1 MDFCIFH
8 KGDWGREIGMDRL
21 GRPKLQELT
30 SYIVESEN
38 LEMIPGLL
46 VPISP
51 EGDRAELNFG
61 NYVGIASLFDREII
75 VESKKISVEQFNQ
88 VLSEISEEIA
98 NLPFDFNTPV
108 SFAFER
114 SSPQHLDVLYQSFSY
129 LKQIVLYDKPNLS
142 HHFGVIEGNP
152 HRNTL
157 RVKSDKDISLARGV
171 KPSAILDAVARPQ
184 FLMKIQEGQR
194 AYGFPCAMK
203 PMYEPDWR
211 YVPTTVQDE
220 HIEVTYDNPENRFV
234 KAFLQQA
241 MLITAHFQRALD
253 AQLLKK
259 GSVFYCRDIRNEAL
273 SVMKTLERM
282 QQAGFLADV
291 GELMHLP
298 SSSQVLQKAEGY
310 REVFMHFHKLALSS
324 QYPIDGESL
333 RLIIEGKDVA
343 TLYEYW
349 CFFTMAKILQS
360 LLGEPEKSAAG
371 TRGEFAVRLSHR
383 ISLSF
388 PGGVELQFNKSY
400 PGNSNKS
407 YSVSLRLD
415 ISLKA
420 GGRLHL
426 FDAKFKYDRLTF
438 VEEPPTDE
446 AELDTE
452 KNEEEVF
459 QRFKHGD
466 LYKMHTYKDAIVDAR
481 DVWILYPGT
490 EFRFYEE
497 GRGRV
502 DTPDDIEQLTGVGA
516 IPLKPMGG
524 IKMLRYL
531 LERVMQTEKN
541 EKP

>member
-38 LEMIPGLL
+38 LKMIPGLL

-114 SSPQHLDVLYQSFSY
+114 SSPQHLDVLYQSFAY
-129 LKQIVLYDKPNLS
+129 LRQIVLHDKPNLS
-142 HHFGVIEGNP
+142 HHFGAIEGNP
-152 HRNTL
+152 HRTTL
-157 RVKSDKDISLARGV
+157 RVQLDKDISLARGV
-171 KPSAILDAVARPQ
+171 KPSTILGAVARPQ

-203 PMYEPDWR
+203 PTYEPDCR

-234 KAFLQQA
+234 KAFLHQA
-241 MLITAHFQRALD
+241 IVITAHFQRVLD
-253 AQLLKK
+253 AHLLEK
-259 GSVFYCRDIRNEAL
+259 GSVCYCRDIRNEAL
-273 SVMKTLERM
+273 GVMKTLERM
-282 QQAGFLADV
+282 QQAGFLSDV
-291 GELMHLP
+291 GELIHLP

-310 REVFMHFHKLALSS
+310 RQVFKHFHKLALSS
-324 QYPIDGESL
+324 QYPIDGDSL
-333 RLIIEGKDVA
+333 QRIIEGKDVA

-349 CFFTMAKILQS
+349 CFFTMARILRS
-360 LLGEPEKSAAG
+360 LLGEPEKAAAG
-371 TRGEFAVRLSHR
+371 TRGELAVWLSHR

-388 PGGVELQFNKSY
+388 PGSVELQFNRSY

-407 YSVSLRLD
+407 YSVSLRPD

-438 VEEPPTDE
+438 VEEPPADE
-446 AELDTE
+446 AELDSD

-466 LYKMHTYKDAIVDAR
+466 LYKMHTYKDAIVDAQ

-497 GRGRV
+497 GHGRV
-502 DTPDDIEQLTGVGA
+502 DTPVGIGELVGVGA
-516 IPLKPMGG
+516 IPLKPMGEMRTL
-524 IKMLRYL
+524 KCL
-531 LERVMQTEKN
+531 LEKAIANGEA
-541 EKP
+541 